1 MFHLF
6 KYHYRSIFVRWRSTV
21 TTIAGLA
28 LVIAVFV
35 MVQSL
40 AVGIERSSANTGDP
54 RNLLVTRQGALSEA
68 TSVVTREQ
76 FNIIRYLPGVA
87 HDADATPLASGD
99 TLIIINLPRRDGT
112 GSANVMLRGIAPTG
126 RAIRPQAALVEGR
139 WFDPGRREVVAS
151 RRLAGR
157 FANLQIGGT
166 FKTSGQTFT
175 VVGIFDAQRSAFDSE
190 VWLDAD
196 EARSAFERPDYSSML
211 LRVENAA
218 ALARIRQTIEAD
230 RRLKVKAVREV
241 DYYKEQT
248 RSAGPIKWLGNGLA
262 IVMSIGALFSAM
274 NTLYASVGAR
284 TREIGTLRVLGY
296 RRRSILLGFLLEG
309 AMLAAVGGLIGCAI
323 AYLGWNGVSTGTFG
337 QETFTEVVFDFQVT
351 PVLMGKALVFAVL
364 VGLIGSFLPALR
376 AARLPVISSLKSA

>member
-87 HDADATPLASGD
+87 RATDGTPLASGD
-99 TLIIINLPRRDGT
+99 TLIIVNLPRRDGT
-112 GSANVMLRGIAPTG
+112 GNANVMLRGIAPAG
-126 RAIRPQAALVEGR
+126 RAIRPQATLVEGR
-139 WFDPGRREVVAS
+139 WFDPGHREVVAS

-157 FANLQIGGT
+157 FANLQVGGT

-196 EARSAFERPDYSSML
+196 EARSAFDRPDYSSML
-211 LRVENAA
+211 IRVENDA
-218 ALARIRQTIEAD
+218 ALARIRQTIETD
-230 RRLKVKAVREV
+230 RRLKVKAVREI

-309 AMLAAVGGLIGCAI
+309 AMLAAVGGLLGCAI

-351 PVLMGKALVFAVL
+351 PVLMGKAIVFAVL